1 MIELHT
7 APTPNGF
14 KASIALEEMALPY
27 TVHPVD
33 LRTGAQFHEDFLRI
47 SPNNKIPAIVDTD
60 PASGARGGGAGA
72 TGAAGGTGGAGTT
85 GGRVTV
91 FESGAI
97 LLYLAEKTGKLLP
110 AAGQARAATF
120 AWMFFQAGG
129 TGPMLG
135 QLHHFKN
142 YAQEKLPYAIDRYT
156 NEGKRLYHVVDK
168 RLSESR
174 YLAGDEYTIADI
186 MNLPWLLLSKGQG
199 IEIDEYRHVKR
210 GIDELKARPAVERGL
225 AVPPRDERPMDEK
238 AREHLFGKTQ
248 YTRR

>member
-7 APTPNGF
+7 AATPNGF
-14 KASIALEEMALPY
+14 KASIALEEMAVPY

-33 LRTGAQFHEDFLRI
+33 LRTGAQFHEEFLRI

-60 PASGARGGGAGA
+60 PGRGASGGGSGAS
-72 TGAAGGTGGAGTT
+72 
-85 GGRVTV
+85 VTV

-142 YAQEKLPYAIDRYT
+142 YAQEKVPYAIDRYT

-199 IEIDEYRHVKR
+199 IEIDEYPHVKR
-210 GIDELKARPAVERGL
+210 WIDELRARPAVEKGL
-225 AVPPRDERPMDEK
+225 AVPPRDDRPMDEK

>member
-1 MIELHT
+1 VIELHT
-7 APTPNGF
+7 AATPNGF
-14 KASIALEEMALPY
+14 KASIALEEMAVPY

-33 LRTGAQFHEDFLRI
+33 LRTGAQFHEEFLRI

-60 PASGARGGGAGA
+60 PGRGASGGGSGAS
-72 TGAAGGTGGAGTT
+72 
-85 GGRVTV
+85 VTV

-142 YAQEKLPYAIDRYT
+142 YAQEKVPYAIDRYT

-199 IEIDEYRHVKR
+199 IEIDEYPHLKR
-210 GIDELKARPAVERGL
+210 WIDELRARPAVEKGL
-225 AVPPRDERPMDEK
+225 AVPPRDDRPMDEK

>member
-1 MIELHT
+1 VIELHT
-7 APTPNGF
+7 AATPNGF
-14 KASIALEEMALPY
+14 KASIALEEMAVPY

-33 LRTGAQFHEDFLRI
+33 LRTGAQFHEEFLRI

-60 PASGARGGGAGA
+60 PGRGASGGGSGAS
-72 TGAAGGTGGAGTT
+72 
-85 GGRVTV
+85 VTV

-142 YAQEKLPYAIDRYT
+142 YAQEKVPYAIDRYT

-199 IEIDEYRHVKR
+199 IEIDEYPHVKR
-210 GIDELKARPAVERGL
+210 WIDELRARPAVEKGL
-225 AVPPRDERPMDEK
+225 AVPPRDDRPMDEK

>member
-1 MIELHT
+1 VIELHT
-7 APTPNGF
+7 AATPNGF
-14 KASIALEEMALPY
+14 KASIALEEMAVPY

-33 LRTGAQFHEDFLRI
+33 LRTGAQFHEEFLRI

-60 PASGARGGGAGA
+60 PGPGARGGGAGGS
-72 TGAAGGTGGAGTT
+72 GASGAS
-85 GGRVTV
+85 VTV

-199 IEIDEYRHVKR
+199 IEIDEYPHVKR
-210 GIDELKARPAVERGL
+210 WIDELRARPAVEKGL
-225 AVPPRDERPMDEK
+225 AVPPRDDRPMDEK